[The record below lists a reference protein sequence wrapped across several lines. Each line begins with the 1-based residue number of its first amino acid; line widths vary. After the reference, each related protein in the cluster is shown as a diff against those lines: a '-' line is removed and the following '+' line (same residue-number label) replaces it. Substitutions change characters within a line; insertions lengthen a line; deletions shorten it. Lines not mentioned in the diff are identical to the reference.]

1 MKRPIKVQRNLFH
14 MSMSQFHLQIIPWTS
29 SDATEDTTRNMN
41 ISWLQLCYSN
51 DLTIGLLTKRKICS
65 KHMKSTRLWIESMSI
80 SETWLM
86 IPNENKV
93 NSEGNWNSEESW
105 NSNNLE
111 STRSHQTTK
120 LKKSTASKSKKGPSY
135 FTPEKKLSPNSKKLN
150 LEILMM

>member
-1 MKRPIKVQRNLFH
+1 
-14 MSMSQFHLQIIPWTS
+14 MSMNQFHLHIIHWGS
-29 SDATEDTTRNMN
+29 SFGAKDTRWDMK
-41 ISWLQLCYSN
+41 IAWLQLCYSN

-65 KHMKSTRLWIESMSI
+65 KHMTSTRLWIESVSI

-93 NSEGNWNSEESW
+93 NSEGNWDSEESW

-111 STRSHQTTK
+111 STRSHQTIK
-120 LKKSTASKSKKGPSY
+120 LKKSTASKSKKSPSY

-150 LEILMM
+150 LETTVM